1 MIYWV
6 KCPFSQFRSNLDYY
20 RTLLPCAY
28 WKINQIVLTLIFK
41 ASALWAHAFYK
52 SKCPSVCPSVCVSVC
67 SLLRYRLNV
76 FLPPNSQSPQRYG
89 ILWEKLWKEVVS
101 YLKTFTNKGCKIAE
115 QKELVLANSGL
126 INHQS
131 LGQFC
136 KVETCFVSRMWDFL
150 FSTRNFQFVTKKI
163 IIVCQNPLLYQ
174 PRSISK
180 YQKVGSLLGKWLDPV
195 SFKT

>member
-1 MIYWV
+1 MLSI
-6 KCPFSQFRSNLDYY
+6 SQNVR
-20 RTLLPCAY
+20 
-28 WKINQIVLTLIFK
+28 
-41 ASALWAHAFYK
+41 
-52 SKCPSVCPSVCVSVC
+52 PSVRLFVCPCVHFWGTVQTSFYPPILEVHRDTE
-67 SLLRYRLNV
+67 SFGKRY
-76 FLPPNSQSPQRYG
+76 
-89 ILWEKLWKEVVS
+89 EKKWSHIWKP
-101 YLKTFTNKGCKIAE
+101 FTNNGCKIAE
-115 QKELVLANSGL
+115 QKVLVLANSGL

-136 KVETCFVSRMWDFL
+136 KVERCFVSRMWDFL

-174 PRSISK
+174 PKSIRK